1 VGTKHERVHR
11 LWDELSE
18 FGAWEW
24 EKALVHMLRRLV
36 ELIPASNAGWV
47 AVMRVDP
54 DAPTGDPLYGWRPQ
68 TMKLLRAEPGLK
80 LGTRHEGAQIDH
92 CASDWT
98 AIAAM
103 RDAGSHRVL
112 RLGGGLCPAAR
123 RRDALYTFIP
133 MDGSTEA
140 VISLFRD
147 SDFRR
152 FSSSDEALAEY
163 ALRSLKWF
171 QWRVLLG
178 HGLMFASAPLT
189 RTERRV
195 LQALLEGEAEKVV
208 ASRLR
213 MSYSSTHDHVAN
225 IYKKFGINSRAE
237 LMALWLGK
245 RVEASASGSRASTRR
260 LPSHFA
266 TDT

>member
-1 VGTKHERVHR
+1 VGTTHEGIHR

-24 EKALVHMLRRLV
+24 EQALVHMLRRLAD
-36 ELIPASNAGWV
+36 LIPASNAGWI
-47 AVMRVDP
+47 AATRVDSGGAT
-54 DAPTGDPLYGWRPQ
+54 DDPLYGWRPQ
-68 TMKLLRAEPGLK
+68 TMKLLRTEPAPKPRGRPAAALV
-80 LGTRHEGAQIDH
+80 DH

-103 RDAGSHRVL
+103 QHAGNHRAFRL
-112 RLGGGLCPAAR
+112 RAAAAQ

-133 MDGSTEA
+133 MDESTEA
-140 VISLFRD
+140 VISLLRD
-147 SDFRR
+147 SGQPR
-152 FSSSDEALAEY
+152 FSNSDEALAEY

-171 QWRVLLG
+171 QRRVLLG

-189 RTERRV
+189 RMERRV
-195 LQALLEGEAEKVV
+195 LQALLEGAAEKVV

-245 RVEASASGSRASTRR
+245 RVEVSASATELRRALRSA
-260 LPSHFA
+260 HFA

>member
-1 VGTKHERVHR
+1 VSSKHERIHR

-24 EKALVHMLRRLV
+24 EQALVHMLRRLV

-47 AVMRVDP
+47 AVIRI
-54 DAPTGDPLYGWRPQ
+54 DADTSEDDPLFGWRPQ
-68 TMKLLRAEPGLK
+68 TMKLLRAEPGP
-80 LGTRHEGAQIDH
+80 GIGSSHTAAQIDH
-92 CASDWT
+92 CESDWT

-103 RDAGSHRVL
+103 QDAGNHRVFRL
-112 RLGGGLCPAAR
+112 RGEVRRPASTQ
-123 RRDALYTFIP
+123 RRDALYAFIP
-133 MDGSTEA
+133 MDESTEA

-147 SDFRR
+147 SGSPR
-152 FSSSDEALAEY
+152 FSSSDEELAEY

-171 QWRVLLG
+171 QRRILLG
-178 HGLMFASAPLT
+178 HGLMFATAPLT

-195 LQALLEGEAEKVV
+195 LQALLEGGAEKVV

-245 RVEASASGSRASTRR
+245 RVEVPASAN
-260 LPSHFA
+260 
-266 TDT
+266 